1 MRAMLFFVALA
12 LAVSTANAEP
22 VSLLDGKLQFDS
34 TDAFVADKKPA
45 SEKQA
50 IAHFEARDSNAW
62 GMVLRGTHGLQ
73 PSDLPGYLTKKVAEF
88 TKGLAWL
95 PKLNW
100 LKKEVVTIGG
110 RQWVDLRYIAPRAN
124 AKNPRDGLLYTRFLT
139 TSYKGQL
146 LEITFTSNTD
156 ENPLVKDKIDRTMD
170 SIRLEE

>member
-1 MRAMLFFVALA
+1 MRVTFSLIALVIA
-12 LAVSTANAEP
+12 LSGVNAEP
-22 VSLLDGKLQFDS
+22 VTLLDGKLKFDS
-34 TDAFVADKKPA
+34 TDTFVPDKEPT

-50 IAHFEARDSNAW
+50 IAHFEARNSDAW

-73 PSDLPGYLTKKVAEF
+73 PGDLPGYMKKKVAEF

-100 LKKEVVTIGG
+100 LKKELVTIGG
-110 RQWVDLRYIAPRAN
+110 RQWVDLRYIAPRAK
-124 AKNPRDGLLYTRFLT
+124 AKNPRDGLLYTRFLA

-156 ENPLVKDKIDRTMD
+156 ENPVLKDKIDQAMD
-170 SIRLEE
+170 SVRLEE

>member
-1 MRAMLFFVALA
+1 MRATLFLA
-12 LAVSTANAEP
+12 LVVAVGAVKAEP
-22 VSLLDGKLQFDS
+22 AILLDGKLKFDS
-34 TDAFVADKKPA
+34 TDVFVPDKEPT

-50 IAHFEARDSNAW
+50 IAHFEARDSDAW

-73 PSDLPGYLTKKVAEF
+73 PGDLPGYMKKKVVEF

-100 LKKEVVTIGG
+100 LKKEIVTIGG
-110 RQWVDLRYIAPRAN
+110 QQWVDLRYIAPRAH
-124 AKNPRDGLLYTRFLT
+124 AKNPRDGLLYTRLLA

-156 ENPLVKDKIDRTMD
+156 ENPALKDKIDQVMD
-170 SIRLEE
+170 SVRLEE